1 MSLPIKIE
9 KFLLEKNTNLIH
21 LETVGSTMKEIKKH
35 IGDKNICLIA
45 DEQTKGIGRRGNQW
59 ISPKGNI
66 YLSFLLKYNLSIE
79 DHFLFTAVSANSIL
93 LCLNNY
99 INENIYIK
107 WPNDI
112 IVNGSKIAGIMTEIV
127 EHNGIKYVIIGIGIN
142 IETSPKLSDYK
153 TCCAYN
159 FNSKITYEELLLN
172 FLQIFFSEYAMIIN
186 NEYNNIINKFR
197 NNMKDLEKKIIIL
210 RPNGKKEI
218 VILRNLNLDG
228 SLLIE
233 KEGKQESVFSARI
246 IDDFN

>member
-9 KFLLEKNTNLIH
+9 KFLLEQNTYLIH
-21 LETVGSTMKEIKKH
+21 LESAGSTMKEIKKY

-45 DEQTKGIGRRGNQW
+45 DEQTEGIGRRGNKW

-66 YLSFLLKYNLSIE
+66 YLSFLLECNLSIE
-79 DHFLFTAVSANSIL
+79 DHFLFTAVAANSII

-99 INENIYIK
+99 IKENIYIK

-153 TCCAYN
+153 TCCVNN
-159 FNSKITYEELLLN
+159 FNSKLIYEELLLY
-172 FLQIFFSEYAMIIN
+172 FFQTFFSEYAMIIN
-186 NEYNNIINKFR
+186 NEQNNIINKFR
-197 NNMKDLEKKIIIL
+197 NNMKDLDKKITIL
-210 RPNGKKEI
+210 LPNGKKEI
-218 VILRNLNLDG
+218 VFLKNLNSDG

-233 KEGKQESVFSARI
+233 KDGKQQSVFSARI

>member
-1 MSLPIKIE
+1 MSLPIKIK
-9 KFLLEKNTNLIH
+9 KFLLEQNSNLIH
-21 LETVGSTMKEIKKH
+21 LESVGSTMKEIKKH

-45 DEQTKGIGRRGNQW
+45 DEQTEGIGRRGSQW
-59 ISPKGNI
+59 VSPKGNI
-66 YLSFLLKYNLSIE
+66 YLSFLLEYNLLIE
-79 DHFLFTAVSANSIL
+79 DHFLFTAVAANSIM

-127 EHNGIKYVIIGIGIN
+127 EHNDIKYVIIGIGIN

-153 TCCAYN
+153 TCCVNN
-159 FNSKITYEELLLN
+159 FNSKLIYEELLLN
-172 FLQIFFSEYAMIIN
+172 FLQTFFSEYAMIIN

-197 NNMKDLEKKIIIL
+197 NNMKNLEKKINIL
-210 RPNGKKEI
+210 LPNGKKEI
-218 VILRNLNLDG
+218 VFLKNLNLDG

-233 KEGKQESVFSARI
+233 KEGKQESIFSARI
-246 IDDFN
+246 TDDFN

>member
-9 KFLLEKNTNLIH
+9 KFLLEQNTYLIH
-21 LETVGSTMKEIKKH
+21 LESAGSTMKEIKKY

-45 DEQTKGIGRRGNQW
+45 DEQTEGIGRRGNKW

-66 YLSFLLKYNLSIE
+66 YLSFLLECNLSIE
-79 DHFLFTAVSANSIL
+79 DHFLFTAVAANSII

-99 INENIYIK
+99 IKENIYIK

-127 EHNGIKYVIIGIGIN
+127 QHNGIKYVIIGIGIN

-153 TCCAYN
+153 TCCVNN
-159 FNSKITYEELLLN
+159 FNSKLIYEELLLY
-172 FLQIFFSEYAMIIN
+172 FFQTFFSEYAMIIN
-186 NEYNNIINKFR
+186 NEQNNIINKFR
-197 NNMKDLEKKIIIL
+197 NNMKDLDKKITIL
-210 RPNGKKEI
+210 LPNGKKEI
-218 VILRNLNLDG
+218 VFLKNLNSDG

-233 KEGKQESVFSARI
+233 KEGKQENVFSARI

>member
-1 MSLPIKIE
+1 MSLPIKIK
-9 KFLLEKNTNLIH
+9 KFLLEQNSNLIH
-21 LETVGSTMKEIKKH
+21 LESVGSTMKEIKKH

-45 DEQTKGIGRRGNQW
+45 DEQTEGIGRRGSQW
-59 ISPKGNI
+59 VSPKGNI
-66 YLSFLLKYNLSIE
+66 YLSFLLEYNLLIE
-79 DHFLFTAVSANSIL
+79 DHFLFTAVAANSIM

-127 EHNGIKYVIIGIGIN
+127 EHNDIKYVIIGIGIN

-153 TCCAYN
+153 TCCVNN
-159 FNSKITYEELLLN
+159 FNSKLIYEEFLLN
-172 FLQIFFSEYAMIIN
+172 FFQNFFSEYAMIIN
-186 NEYNNIINKFR
+186 NEHNNIINKFR
-197 NNMKDLEKKIIIL
+197 NNMKDLEKKITIL
-210 RPNGKKEI
+210 LPNGKKEK
-218 VILRNLNLDG
+218 VFLKNLNSDG

>member
-1 MSLPIKIE
+1 MTLPIKIE
-9 KFLLEKNTNLIH
+9 NFLLEQNTYLVH
-21 LETVGSTMKEIKKH
+21 LKSAESTMKEIKKY

-45 DEQTKGIGRRGNQW
+45 DEQTEGIGRRGNQW

-153 TCCAYN
+153 TCCVNN
-159 FNSKITYEELLLN
+159 FNSKLIYEELLLN
-172 FLQIFFSEYAMIIN
+172 FFQTFFSEYEMIIN
-186 NEYNNIINKFR
+186 NEQSNIINKFR
-197 NNMKDLEKKIIIL
+197 DNMKDLNRKKTIL
-210 RPNGKKEI
+210 LPNGKKEI
-218 VILRNLNLDG
+218 VFIKNLNLDG

-233 KEGKQESVFSARI
+233 KEGKQESIFSARI
-246 IDDFN
+246 TDDFN

>member
-9 KFLLEKNTNLIH
+9 KFLLEENTYLIH
-21 LETVGSTMKEIKKH
+21 LETAGSTMKEIKKY

-45 DEQTKGIGRRGNQW
+45 DEQTEGIGRRGNKW

-66 YLSFLLKYNLSIE
+66 YLSFLLEYNLSIE
-79 DHFLFTAVSANSIL
+79 DHFLYTAVAANSII

-99 INENIYIK
+99 IKENIYIK

-127 EHNGIKYVIIGIGIN
+127 ENNGIKYVIIGIGIN

-153 TCCAYN
+153 TCCVNN
-159 FNSKITYEELLLN
+159 FNSKLIYEELLLY
-172 FLQIFFSEYAMIIN
+172 FFQTFFSEYAMIIN
-186 NEYNNIINKFR
+186 NEHNKIINKFR
-197 NNMKDLEKKIIIL
+197 NNMKDLDKKITIL
-210 RPNGKKEI
+210 LPNGKKEI
-218 VILRNLNLDG
+218 VFLKNLNLDG

-233 KEGKQESVFSARI
+233 KEGKQESIFSARI

>member
-1 MSLPIKIE
+1 MSLSIKIE
-9 KFLLEKNTNLIH
+9 KFLLEQNTYLIH
-21 LETVGSTMKEIKKH
+21 LESAGSTMKEIIKY

-45 DEQTKGIGRRGNQW
+45 DEQTEGIGRRGNKW

-66 YLSFLLKYNLSIE
+66 YLSFLLECNLSIE
-79 DHFLFTAVSANSIL
+79 DHFLFTAVAANSII

-99 INENIYIK
+99 IKENIYIK

-153 TCCAYN
+153 TCCVNN
-159 FNSKITYEELLLN
+159 FNSKLIYEELLLY
-172 FLQIFFSEYAMIIN
+172 FFQTFFSEYAMIIN
-186 NEYNNIINKFR
+186 NEQNNIINKFR
-197 NNMKDLEKKIIIL
+197 NNMKDLDKKITIL
-210 RPNGKKEI
+210 LPNGKKEI
-218 VILRNLNLDG
+218 VFLKNLNSDG

-233 KEGKQESVFSARI
+233 KDGKQQSVFSARI

>member
-9 KFLLEKNTNLIH
+9 KFLLEQNTYLIH
-21 LETVGSTMKEIKKH
+21 LESAGSTMQEIKKY
-35 IGDKNICLIA
+35 IGDKNVCLIA
-45 DEQTKGIGRRGNQW
+45 DEQTEGIGRRGNKW

-66 YLSFLLKYNLSIE
+66 YLSFLLEYNLSIE
-79 DHFLFTAVSANSIL
+79 DHFLFTAVAANSII

-99 INENIYIK
+99 IKENIYIK

-142 IETSPKLSDYK
+142 IETSPKLSDNK
-153 TCCAYN
+153 TYCVN
-159 FNSKITYEELLLN
+159 DFNSKIIYEEFLLN
-172 FLQIFFSEYAMIIN
+172 FFQTFFSEYAMIIN
-186 NEYNNIINKFR
+186 NEHNNIINKFR
-197 NNMKDLEKKIIIL
+197 NNMKDLDKKITIL
-210 RPNGKKEI
+210 LPNGKKEI
-218 VILRNLNLDG
+218 VFLKNLNLDG

-233 KEGKQESVFSARI
+233 KDGKQQSVFSARI

>member
-1 MSLPIKIE
+1 VSLPIKIK
-9 KFLLEKNTNLIH
+9 KFLLEQNSNLIH
-21 LETVGSTMKEIKKH
+21 LESVGSTMKEIKKH

-45 DEQTKGIGRRGNQW
+45 DEQTEGIGRRGSQW
-59 ISPKGNI
+59 VSPKGNI
-66 YLSFLLKYNLSIE
+66 YLSFLLEYNLLIE
-79 DHFLFTAVSANSIL
+79 DHFLFTAVAANSIM

-127 EHNGIKYVIIGIGIN
+127 EHNDIKYVIIGIGIN

-153 TCCAYN
+153 TCCVNN
-159 FNSKITYEELLLN
+159 FNSKLIYEEFLLN
-172 FLQIFFSEYAMIIN
+172 FFQNFFSEYAMIIN
-186 NEYNNIINKFR
+186 NEHNNIINKFR
-197 NNMKDLEKKIIIL
+197 NNMKDLEKKITIL
-210 RPNGKKEI
+210 LPNGKKEK
-218 VILRNLNLDG
+218 VFLKNLNSDG

>member
-9 KFLLEKNTNLIH
+9 KFLLEQNTYLIH
-21 LETVGSTMKEIKKH
+21 LESAGSTMKEIKKY

-45 DEQTKGIGRRGNQW
+45 DEQTEGIGRRGNKW

-66 YLSFLLKYNLSIE
+66 YLSFLLECNLSIE
-79 DHFLFTAVSANSIL
+79 DHFLFTAVAANSII

-99 INENIYIK
+99 IKENIYIK

-127 EHNGIKYVIIGIGIN
+127 QHNGIKYVIIGIGIN
-142 IETSPKLSDYK
+142 IENSPKLSDYK
-153 TCCAYN
+153 TCCVNN
-159 FNSKITYEELLLN
+159 FNSKIIYGEFLFN
-172 FLQIFFSEYAMIIN
+172 FFQTFFSEYTMIIN
-186 NEYNNIINKFR
+186 NKHKNIINKFR
-197 NNMKDLEKKIIIL
+197 NNMKDLDKKITIL
-210 RPNGKKEI
+210 LPNGKKEI
-218 VILRNLNLDG
+218 VFLKNLNSDG

-233 KEGKQESVFSARI
+233 KDGKQQSVFSARI

>member
-1 MSLPIKIE
+1 VSLPIKIE
-9 KFLLEKNTNLIH
+9 KFLLEQNTYLIH
-21 LETVGSTMKEIKKH
+21 LESAGSTMKEIKKY

-45 DEQTKGIGRRGNQW
+45 DEQTEGIGRRGNKW

-66 YLSFLLKYNLSIE
+66 YLSFLLECNLSIE
-79 DHFLFTAVSANSIL
+79 DHFLFTAVAANSII

-99 INENIYIK
+99 IKENIYIK

-127 EHNGIKYVIIGIGIN
+127 QHNGIKYVIIGIGIN

-153 TCCAYN
+153 TCCVNN
-159 FNSKITYEELLLN
+159 FNSKLIYEELLLY
-172 FLQIFFSEYAMIIN
+172 FFQTFFSEYAMIIN
-186 NEYNNIINKFR
+186 NEQNNIINKFR
-197 NNMKDLEKKIIIL
+197 NNMKDLDKKITIL
-210 RPNGKKEI
+210 LPNGKKEI
-218 VILRNLNLDG
+218 VFLKNLNSDG

-233 KEGKQESVFSARI
+233 KDGKQQSVFSARI

>member
-9 KFLLEKNTNLIH
+9 NFLLEQNTDLIH

-45 DEQTKGIGRRGNQW
+45 DEQTEGIGRRGNQW
-59 ISPKGNI
+59 VSPKGNI
-66 YLSFLLKYNLSIE
+66 YLSFLFKYNLSIE
-79 DHFLFTAVSANSIL
+79 HHFLFTAVAANSII

-112 IVNGSKIAGIMTEIV
+112 IINDSKIAGIMTDIIEYK
-127 EHNGIKYVIIGIGIN
+127 GIKYIIIGIGIN

-153 TCCAYN
+153 TCCVNN
-159 FNSKITYEELLLN
+159 FNSNLIYEELLLN
-172 FLQIFFSEYAMIIN
+172 FFQTFFSEYEMIIN
-186 NEYNNIINKFR
+186 NEQSNIINKFR
-197 NNMKDLEKKIIIL
+197 DNMKDLNRKKTIL
-210 RPNGKKEI
+210 LPNGKKEI
-218 VILRNLNLDG
+218 VFIKNLNLDG

-233 KEGKQESVFSARI
+233 KEGKQESIFSARI
-246 IDDFN
+246 TDDFN

>member
-9 KFLLEKNTNLIH
+9 KLLLEQNTNLIH
-21 LETVGSTMKEIKKH
+21 LETVGSTMKEIKKYY
-35 IGDKNICLIA
+35 GDKNICLIA
-45 DEQTKGIGRRGNQW
+45 DEQTKGIGRRGNKW

-66 YLSFLLKYNLSIE
+66 YVSFLLEYNLSIE
-79 DHFLFTAVSANSIL
+79 DHFLFTAVAANSIM

-127 EHNGIKYVIIGIGIN
+127 EHNDIKYVIIGIGIN

-153 TCCAYN
+153 TCCVNN
-159 FNSKITYEELLLN
+159 FNSNLIYEELLLN
-172 FLQIFFSEYAMIIN
+172 FFQTFFSEYEMIIN
-186 NEYNNIINKFR
+186 NEQSNIINKFR
-197 NNMKDLEKKIIIL
+197 DNMKDLNRKKTIL
-210 RPNGKKEI
+210 LPNGKKEI
-218 VILRNLNLDG
+218 VFIKNLNLDG

-233 KEGKQESVFSARI
+233 KEGKQESIFSARI
-246 IDDFN
+246 TDDFN